1 VVSFDEER
9 VQSFSDVNFDLVHG
23 KGWVIKT
30 ELVFGHVD
38 IEGFEVFL
46 DFSYLLLKVVLLMV
60 ELNVIIPLDVSH
72 KGLNLTFIR
81 VHGASKVIFLP
92 KELRSQVVQGVII
105 DFKNGFDAFLV
116 LV

>member
-92 KELRSQVVQGVII
+92 
-105 DFKNGFDAFLV
+105 
-116 LV
+116 